1 MRSAASLVC
10 LSIALVLASC
20 SSSDP
25 APGATDG
32 GSSGNAN
39 ADTGAADAGV
49 DSGDDTDAGSSRGD
63 GGAVSPADFEIV
75 LAKLNCLFQAR
86 CGFLA
91 ASEEAACE
99 AAVDAA
105 RGAPLPYDSEAALA
119 AGRLT
124 FDAGTAVRCLDLTR
138 TKGCFDQVAPSVTCG
153 AVYSPAVD
161 VGGGCQANAECVNG
175 WCDRGTTRH
184 DGCAGTCKAFTP
196 TQGTCGTGLPPCAPS
211 AFCDTTSSHK
221 CVVRGQPGSACD
233 STSGPFCATGLFCV
247 GTTCKAA
254 DGAEGQPCASGF
266 FGSSCA
272 PALYC
277 DDAGACAKRQGSGA
291 ACGSYDACNDGL
303 DCVGIVFDP
312 NTGALTAKGA
322 CKPYLDQGACDPKIA
337 ESGCA
342 GGTACD
348 TTTKACGPVGTLG
361 ASCNVGGLYC
371 RQDLYCDGAP
381 GKCRKLVPVGGACTA
396 PAAGSDVSCYP
407 GTQCDATTK
416 TCVLLCK

>member
-196 TQGTCGTGLPPCAPS
+196 TQGTCGTGRRAR
-211 AFCDTTSSHK
+211 AAGER
-221 CVVRGQPGSACD
+221 VRLHV
-233 STSGPFCATGLFCV
+233 GPLLR
-247 GTTCKAA
+247 
-254 DGAEGQPCASGF
+254 DGALLRRHHLQGGRRRRGAAVRVRLLREQ
-266 FGSSCA
+266 
-272 PALYC
+272 LR
-277 DDAGACAKRQGSGA
+277 AGA
-291 ACGSYDACNDGL
+291 
-303 DCVGIVFDP
+303 
-312 NTGALTAKGA
+312 
-322 CKPYLDQGACDPKIA
+322 
-337 ESGCA
+337 
-342 GGTACD
+342 
-348 TTTKACGPVGTLG
+348 
-361 ASCNVGGLYC
+361 
-371 RQDLYCDGAP
+371 
-381 GKCRKLVPVGGACTA
+381 
-396 PAAGSDVSCYP
+396 
-407 GTQCDATTK
+407 
-416 TCVLLCK
+416 LLR